1 MDQEIK
7 TYADSLYESAL
18 MDSVQ
23 ALQDA
28 QRKGTRERASR
39 NLGVALPMSGVDI
52 QAILAIYNEHIE
64 RSMVARFES
73 YERAFTEAHQ
83 TPSERDFAAILDDAK
98 QARNSAVRI
107 SLSSLEQFIKSPTL
121 GNVASGAT
129 EATLQNNSAP
139 AHDRVLR
146 RWKVWKARVR
156 LKPSTPKAEERVKQ
170 RDALLPVYNRAEFD
184 QDLTTFA
191 SQSSAASP
199 LCLVFMDLDKFK
211 SINDG
216 PGGHEA
222 GDRAL
227 KAFAEVLLEACRG
240 KGSAYRY
247 GGDELCLLLPNHSLD
262 EACSVADRVR
272 RGVRAIKSEELPDGL
287 RTSVG
292 VACVPES
299 TADVAQLVPMAD
311 CAMYTSKNAGGNRVS
326 RVPTSV
332 PETTPESTNKE
343 IKGSNAEKNA
353 EIAALNERIL
363 QLSRKPYKEALT
375 RIVQQLL
382 DQMMTLEGRHVLH
395 HLMIKEP
402 VEVGRTIAPGI
413 PGERQNEQLGIAMQQ
428 GVVRHQEEGQGL
440 RRYYWVISPQ
450 FRPVLEDLLYE
461 EGRL

>member
-156 LKPSTPKAEERVKQ
+156 LKSSTPKAEERVK
-170 RDALLPVYNRAEFD
+170 
-184 QDLTTFA
+184 
-191 SQSSAASP
+191 
-199 LCLVFMDLDKFK
+199 
-211 SINDG
+211 
-216 PGGHEA
+216 
-222 GDRAL
+222 
-227 KAFAEVLLEACRG
+227 
-240 KGSAYRY
+240 
-247 GGDELCLLLPNHSLD
+247 
-262 EACSVADRVR
+262 
-272 RGVRAIKSEELPDGL
+272 
-287 RTSVG
+287 
-292 VACVPES
+292 
-299 TADVAQLVPMAD
+299 
-311 CAMYTSKNAGGNRVS
+311 
-326 RVPTSV
+326 
-332 PETTPESTNKE
+332 
-343 IKGSNAEKNA
+343 
-353 EIAALNERIL
+353 
-363 QLSRKPYKEALT
+363 
-375 RIVQQLL
+375 QLL